1 MAHYDLK
8 TEQLKEMAPK
18 LRAGDTVTLTG
29 TVYTA
34 RDAAH
39 KKIVAAMDAG
49 DKLPFDLDGAAIYYA
64 GPTPAKPGQVI
75 GSVGPTTSGRMD
87 PFAPRLLDAGLACMI
102 GKGVRGQGVQD
113 AMARNGAVYMVAIGG
128 AGAAKAASIKNVEVI
143 AYDELGC
150 ESVKRLTVENF
161 SAIVSQDSVGGNLYT
176 VKRRTVVRLRLS
188 KTSFSE
194 QPLARNHAFERISKK
209 NRVLRTHFFFPCINS
224 EIHKV
229 NCRIAARE
237 GGLGHAPGIYEFA
250 KQIRLNACCRTKHK
264 NRILLFRQAEADG
277 CPPFSFCI

>member
-1 MAHYDLK
+1 MAHYDLH
-8 TEQLKEMAPK
+8 TDQLKDMAPR
-18 LRAGDTVTLTG
+18 LRAGDTVSLTG

-49 DKLPFDLDGAAIYYA
+49 EKLPFDLNGAAIYYA

-75 GSVGPTTSGRMD
+75 GSIGPTTSGRMD

-102 GKGVRGQGVQD
+102 GKGVRSKAVEE
-113 AMARNGAVYMVAIGG
+113 AMARCGAVYMVAIGG

-161 SAIVSQDSVGGNLYT
+161 SAIVSQDCMGGNLY
-176 VKRRTVVRLRLS
+176 
-188 KTSFSE
+188 
-194 QPLARNHAFERISKK
+194 
-209 NRVLRTHFFFPCINS
+209 
-224 EIHKV
+224 
-229 NCRIAARE
+229 RE
-237 GGLGHAPGIYEFA
+237 GMEKY
-250 KQIRLNACCRTKHK
+250 KR
-264 NRILLFRQAEADG
+264 
-277 CPPFSFCI
+277 

>member
-8 TEQLKEMAPK
+8 TDELKEMAPK
-18 LRAGDTVTLTG
+18 LRAGDTVSLTG
-29 TVYTA
+29 IVYTA

-49 DKLPFDLDGAAIYYA
+49 EKLPFDLDGAAIYYA

-102 GKGVRGQGVQD
+102 GKGVQD
-113 AMARNGAVYMVAIGG
+113 AMERNGAVYMVAIGG
-128 AGAAKAASIKNVEVI
+128 AGAAKAASIKKVEVI

-176 VKRRTVVRLRLS
+176 EGVAKY
-188 KTSFSE
+188 
-194 QPLARNHAFERISKK
+194 KK
-209 NRVLRTHFFFPCINS
+209 
-224 EIHKV
+224 
-229 NCRIAARE
+229 
-237 GGLGHAPGIYEFA
+237 
-250 KQIRLNACCRTKHK
+250 
-264 NRILLFRQAEADG
+264 D
-277 CPPFSFCI
+277 